1 MLVLRYPS
9 VILTIFYSTLAFG
22 QQHDYVLALSKQA
35 QKVIFYDYETLDSI
49 TAIEVGAD
57 PHEIVINQEGSL
69 AYISKPSMKQG
80 GHEIAVIDLQHL
92 KFDHMI
98 DVNPFKIPHGL
109 VYQDHKLW
117 FTAQGSKV
125 VGIYD
130 TENEKVESVF
140 GTGEDFTH
148 LLYVS
153 KDGKRFYTTNV
164 ESGTLSIY
172 QEKEIP
178 PYMPPT
184 GVLPAGAKP
193 RTEWRQTL
201 LDVGFGAEGFDV
213 TANED
218 ELWTAR
224 PDGHILIIDLKQQ
237 IIKADINPKV
247 EGLHRLKITPDGKTV
262 CIVSVKTGD
271 LLYYDIKTH
280 QLQQKI
286 HIGRGAGIYMDKK
299 SNRMFVSCTPDNYI
313 VVIDLNT
320 LKEINRIP
328 IGRPDGVICITH

>member
-1 MLVLRYPS
+1 MHILKHINFVL
-9 VILTIFYSTLAFG
+9 ILFCTTHSFG
-22 QQHDYVLALSKQA
+22 QQNNYVLALSKQA
-35 QKVIFYDYETLDSI
+35 QKVIVYDYETLDSI
-49 TAIEVGAD
+49 TAIPVGAD
-57 PHEIVINQEGSL
+57 PHEIITNQDGSL
-69 AYISKPSMKQG
+69 AYISKPSMKQA
-80 GHEIAVIDLQHL
+80 GHEIAVIDLHLL

-98 DVNPFKIPHGL
+98 DLNPFKIPHGL

-125 VGIYD
+125 VGVYD
-130 TENEKVESVF
+130 IETKKVESVF

-148 LLYVS
+148 LLYVT
-153 KDGKRFYTTNV
+153 KDGKRFFTTNV

-172 QEKEIP
+172 EEKEIP

-184 GVLPAGAKP
+184 GVLPAGAQP

-201 LDVGFGAEGFDV
+201 LAVGFGAEGFDV
-213 TANED
+213 TADEN

-224 PDGHILIIDLKQQ
+224 PDGHILIVDLQQQ
-237 IIKADINPKV
+237 IIKADINSTV
-247 EGLHRLKITPDGKTV
+247 EDLHRLKITPDGKTV

-280 QLQQKI
+280 QLQDKV

-299 SNRMFVSCTPDNYI
+299 SNRMFISCTPDNYI

-320 LKEINRIP
+320 RKEMKRIP
-328 IGRPDGVICITH
+328 IGRPDGVITL

>member
-1 MLVLRYPS
+1 M
-9 VILTIFYSTLAFG
+9 
-22 QQHDYVLALSKQA
+22 SKQA
-35 QKVIFYDYETLDSI
+35 QKAIIYDYQTLDSI
-49 TAIEVGAD
+49 TAIPVGTD
-57 PHEIVINQEGSL
+57 PHEIVTNQDGSL
-69 AYISKPSMKQG
+69 AYISKPSMKQA
-80 GHEIAVIDLQHL
+80 GHEIAVIDLHQL

-98 DVNPFKIPHGL
+98 DLNPFKIPHGL
-109 VYQDHKLW
+109 VYRDHKLW

-125 VGIYD
+125 VGVYD
-130 TENEKVESVF
+130 IETKQVESVF

-148 LLYVS
+148 LLYVT
-153 KDGKRFYTTNV
+153 KDGMRFYTTNV

-172 QEKEIP
+172 EKKVIP

-184 GVLPAGAKP
+184 GVLPAGAQP

-201 LDVGFGAEGFDV
+201 LTVGFGAEGFDV
-213 TANED
+213 TADED

-224 PDGHILIIDLKQQ
+224 PDGHILIVDLKQKT
-237 IIKADINPKV
+237 IKADINSNV

-280 QLQQKI
+280 QLQQKT

-299 SNRMFVSCTPDNYI
+299 KNRMFISCTPDNYI

-320 LKEINRIP
+320 RKEIKRIP
-328 IGRPDGVICITH
+328 IGRPDGVTSVIQQE